1 MGCNRRQANATV
13 RMAGKLVPSSPH
25 SEQAASPCGL
35 AVSRAAQLNL
45 PRTRQASNW
54 TPDLI
59 PLVEGCGEDEG
70 WNFINTIA
78 TTVRSALPTCAGSFA
93 RMGIAD
99 EYTRQRANIFL
110 RTMKEIREAM
120 IGIGTMIFGI
130 PYENVEE

>member
-1 MGCNRRQANATV
+1 
-13 RMAGKLVPSSPH
+13 
-25 SEQAASPCGL
+25 
-35 AVSRAAQLNL
+35 LNL

-78 TTVRSALPTCAGSFA
+78 TDGAICIADLGRQFA
-93 RMGIAD
+93 RMGIGD

-110 RTMKEIREAM
+110 RTMKEIREAT